1 MAFTVIRTGAEGVET
16 RVEHPDADTVAVEE
30 GHLVLRAHR
39 SVVGIYAP
47 GSWSSV
53 TEVRPGHSAG
63 STGGRRA
70 AYVSD
75 VPA

>member
-1 MAFTVIRTGAEGVET
+1 VAFTVTRTGSGDRET
-16 RVEHPDADTVAVEE
+16 RIEHPEADTVAVED

-47 GSWSSV
+47 GCWSAV
-53 TEVRPGHSAG
+53 AEVRAGVSAG
-63 STGGRRA
+63 DAPGRRA
-70 AYVSD
+70 ALVGS